1 MSQFFYI
8 LLYFCNTLNVLI
20 LKPEAMKKNVILLMV
35 AVTFISLAY
44 GKKVDVNTAQTIAR
58 QFIVNK
64 AVPGKMGNI
73 RSISLAYTSVPA
85 NVAQISSGE
94 SIVYYYV
101 FNINSTQG
109 FVIVSGDDIVDPI
122 LGYSNQKS
130 FDPSHIPAHV
140 AAWLKG
146 YEDQIQFAIDKK
158 MQPTSKIAAEW
169 ENYKSTKNQN
179 PIYKSSKSVSPLVQT
194 TWNQNP
200 YYNDMCPYDNNAG
213 ELTVT
218 GCVATAMA
226 QVLKYWNSP
235 TTGEGFNSYNDPKY
249 GTQSA
254 DFGSTT
260 YDWTNMPLVL
270 NSPNTPIATLM
281 YHCGVSV
288 NMTYGTAEA
297 GGSDAYVVSSQSPI
311 TNCAEYALKT
321 YFGYPTT
328 LNGQVRANFDDATWK
343 NMMTTDLDAS
353 RPIIYAGFGSGGGHC
368 FVCDGYDDNG
378 LFHFNWGWQGQY
390 DGYFDINALNPEGL
404 GTGGGT
410 GGFNSGQQAI
420 FDIQGSN
427 GGGGGGNQDYGLDL
441 YSSLNISASPIGYG
455 DAFTVSTDIANFG
468 PGTFQG
474 TVCAAIFD
482 TSYAFIDFV
491 DSIPNVTFDSGY
503 YYSTTFNYPGKFTL
517 LPGTYYIA
525 TYYKATGGNWKLV
538 GNYQTYYNFLQVQV
552 VNTNPIEMYAAM
564 NVTPGT
570 ILTTGQ
576 QVSVHLDVDNEGTSD
591 FNGTFD
597 VSLYNLDGSFAVTI
611 QQLTGMSLQ
620 VGYHYTNGLTFTNTD
635 LVVNPGTY
643 LMALQYTEDNGNTW
657 YLAGSMHYENPIFVL
672 VQQAGLSPDQYEPD
686 NTPDEAYPLSVSFS
700 GNNASV
706 STPGSNCNTGTDY
719 DYYKI
724 TLPQGFSYT
733 ISSRVDDASH
743 NADLGNYTLNAIWT
757 DSIVGSPR
765 SPVNSGSAPAL
776 IVMANGGTIFFE
788 VVPEYTGLTGTYN
801 LVLSIQRN
809 ALGITESTQNSF
821 DVYPN
826 PAKDYIYIA
835 PGNPQQWPS
844 SIRIAT
850 IEGREVMYIEP
861 GQRQEKIMISVGTL
875 VEGIYFLQAITP
887 DGVISKQIVINR

>member
-1 MSQFFYI
+1 
-8 LLYFCNTLNVLI
+8 
-20 LKPEAMKKNVILLMV
+20 MKKIVILLMIL
-35 AVTFISLAY
+35 VTFIGLAY
-44 GKKVDVNTAQTIAR
+44 GKKVDVNTALTVAR
-58 QFIVNK
+58 QFMVNK
-64 AVPGKMGNI
+64 AVPGILVNI
-73 RSISLAYTSVPA
+73 RNLSLTYTSVPA
-85 NVAQISSGE
+85 NAPKAPSGE
-94 SIVYYYV
+94 SVAYYYV

-109 FVIVSGDDIVDPI
+109 FVIVSGDDVVEPI

-130 FDPSHIPAHV
+130 FDPDHIPAHV

-146 YEDQIQFAIDKK
+146 YEDQIQFAIDRQ
-158 MQPTSKIAAEW
+158 MQPTSKIMAKWASYR
-169 ENYKSTKNQN
+169 NNTNHN
-179 PIYKSSKSVSPLVQT
+179 PVYRGPAGVSPLVQT

-235 TTGEGFNSYNDPKY
+235 TTGAGFNSYNDPNY
-249 GTQSA
+249 GTLSA

-260 YDWTNMPLVL
+260 YDWANMPLVL
-270 NSPNTPIATLM
+270 NGPNTPIATLM

-343 NMMTTDLDAS
+343 NKMTTDLDAS

-390 DGYFDINALNPEGL
+390 DGYFDIDALNPEGL

-420 FDIQGSN
+420 FGIQGGN
-427 GGGGGGNQDYGLDL
+427 GGGGGNQSYGLAL
-441 YSSLNISASPIGYG
+441 YSTLNISSSPVGYG
-455 DAFTVSTDIANFG
+455 DAFSVSTDIANFG

-491 DSIPNVTFDSGY
+491 DSIPNVTYDSGY

-525 TYYKATGGNWKLV
+525 TYYKATGGNWMLV
-538 GNYQTYYNFLQVQV
+538 GNYSTYNNFLQVQV
-552 VNTNPIEMYAAM
+552 INSNSIEMYANM
-564 NVTPGT
+564 TVTPGT

-576 QVSVHLDVDNEGTSD
+576 QVSVHLDVANEGTSD

-611 QQLTGMSLQ
+611 QQLTGMNLP
-620 VGYHYTNGLTFTNTD
+620 VGDHYTNGLDFTNTN
-635 LVVNPGTY
+635 LIVAPGTY
-643 LMALQYTEDNGNTW
+643 LMALQYTQDNGATW
-657 YLAGSMHYENPIFVL
+657 YLAGSLSYENPIFVL
-672 VQQAGLSPDQYEPD
+672 VQQAGLSPDQYEPND
-686 NTPDEAYPLSVSFS
+686 TPDQAYNLPVSFS
-700 GNNASV
+700 GNIASV
-706 STPGSNCNTGTDY
+706 GTPGANCNTGTDY
-719 DYYKI
+719 DFYKI
-724 TLPQGFSYT
+724 TLPQGYSYS
-733 ISSRVDDASH
+733 ISARVDDASH

-757 DSIVGSPR
+757 DSVSGNPR
-765 SPVNSGSAPAL
+765 SPVYNGAAPNN
-776 IVMANGGTIFFE
+776 IVLMNGGTVIFE
-788 VVPEYTGLTGTYN
+788 VGPEFTGLTGTYN
-801 LVLSIQRN
+801 LVLNILKNPMGVAEYGQD
-809 ALGITESTQNSF
+809 SF
-821 DVYPN
+821 KVYPN
-826 PAKDYIYIA
+826 PANDYINIA
-835 PGNPQQWPS
+835 PANLKQWPS
-844 SIRIAT
+844 LVRITTAD
-850 IEGREVMYIEP
+850 GREVMTVEP
-861 GQRQEKIMISVGTL
+861 GQQQEKIIIPVGSL
-875 VEGIYFLQAITP
+875 PDGIYFLQAITS
-887 DGVISKQIVINR
+887 DGVISKQVVISK